1 MSAGRK
7 AKSVV
12 ETLVLFVV
20 LLAAAATTTTAVVLL
35 LLLCVLLNLVL
46 LEHHRLVM
54 SRRCFAGLSRVSLR
68 STGVRLPLLARAL
81 TAQRTQTRRK
91 HSSSGKSS
99 SGDHDA
105 RESTTTTTSTSST
118 PNASEVGRQ
127 PTKKTD
133 LSGLKHQVEHRATE
147 TIGIRLTE
155 RVVER
160 IAEAAELRA
169 EKAAA
174 SRTLSAVAKRA
185 GSRAAT
191 ATMRPAAAAA
201 PRGILGSLPV
211 RTAVARVGR
220 GFLIA
225 LPLAGAGF
233 AAWIGRSDYRRTRQ
247 ELELARA
254 RLSLA
259 EAKHNEDVDSGRE
272 AGAAAS
278 RPTLDTAAVRCF
290 GVATAADSVNVVAH
304 LVAVYGL
311 YQGWAPEG
319 IVNAESV
326 GLVSAVVST
335 GGAVRGEYLAAC
347 VGNGRQHDGAGDG
360 AAAGSFPKEHAA
372 GGVRRDDK
380 TGGGDQ

>member
-1 MSAGRK
+1 
-7 AKSVV
+7 
-12 ETLVLFVV
+12 
-20 LLAAAATTTTAVVLL
+20 
-35 LLLCVLLNLVL
+35 
-46 LEHHRLVM
+46 M
-54 SRRCFAGLSRVSLR
+54 SRRCVTGLSRVSLR
-68 STGVRLPLLARAL
+68 SADGRLPLLARTL
-81 TAQRTQTRRK
+81 TAQRTRTRRK
-91 HSSSGKSS
+91 HSSGKSS
-99 SGDHDA
+99 SSDHDA
-105 RESTTTTTSTSST
+105 KGSTTSTST

-127 PTKKTD
+127 STKNTD
-133 LSGLKHQVEHRATE
+133 LSGVKHQVGHRATE

-160 IAEAAELRA
+160 IAEVAELGA
-169 EKAAA
+169 EKTAA

-185 GSRAAT
+185 GSKAAT
-191 ATMRPAAAAA
+191 TTTIRPAAAAV

-254 RLSLA
+254 RLSIA
-259 EAKHNEDVDSGRE
+259 EGKKHSEDVDSGRE
-272 AGAAAS
+272 TGAVAS
-278 RPTLDTAAVRCF
+278 RPTLDTTIVRCF
-290 GVATAADSVNVVAH
+290 GVATAADCVNVVAH

-319 IVNAESV
+319 IINAESV

-335 GGAVRGEYLAAC
+335 GGAVRGEYLAAL
-347 VGNGRQHDGAGDG
+347 VASEYQHGDG
-360 AAAGSFPKEHAA
+360 DDIAAGCSKEHAA
-372 GGVRRDDK
+372 GGVRRVDK
-380 TGGGDQ
+380 PGGGGQ

>member
-1 MSAGRK
+1 MSK
-7 AKSVV
+7 
-12 ETLVLFVV
+12 
-20 LLAAAATTTTAVVLL
+20 
-35 LLLCVLLNLVL
+35 
-46 LEHHRLVM
+46 
-54 SRRCFAGLSRVSLR
+54 RCFAGLSRVSLR
-68 STGVRLPLLARAL
+68 STGVHLPLLARAL
-81 TAQRTQTRRK
+81 TVQRTQTRRK
-91 HSSSGKSS
+91 HSSSGSGS
-99 SGDHDA
+99 SGDHDG
-105 RESTTTTTSTSST
+105 RESTTPPTST

-127 PTKKTD
+127 STKKTD

-160 IAEAAELRA
+160 IAEAAELGA

-174 SRTLSAVAKRA
+174 SRTLSAVAKQA

-259 EAKHNEDVDSGRE
+259 EAKYNEDVDSGRE

-278 RPTLDTAAVRCF
+278 QPTLDTATVRCF

-347 VGNGRQHDGAGDG
+347 VGSGRQHGGAGDD
-360 AAAGSFPKEHAA
+360 AAAGSFPKGHAA
-372 GGVRRDDK
+372 GGVRPDDK
-380 TGGGDQ
+380 TGEGGQ

>member
-1 MSAGRK
+1 
-7 AKSVV
+7 
-12 ETLVLFVV
+12 
-20 LLAAAATTTTAVVLL
+20 
-35 LLLCVLLNLVL
+35 
-46 LEHHRLVM
+46 M
-54 SRRCFAGLSRVSLR
+54 SRRCF
-68 STGVRLPLLARAL
+68 TGVPWVSVRITDGRFPLLARAL
-81 TAQRTQTRRK
+81 TAQRTHTRRK
-91 HSSSGKSS
+91 HSSFGESP
-99 SGDHDA
+99 SGDHAA
-105 RESTTTTTSTSST
+105 RESTTTTSTTT
-118 PNASEVGRQ
+118 PNTSEVDRQ
-127 PTKKTD
+127 SAKKTD
-133 LSGLKHQVEHRATE
+133 LSGLKHQVGHRAKE
-147 TIGIRLTE
+147 TIGIRVTE

-160 IAEAAELRA
+160 IAEAAELGA

-259 EAKHNEDVDSGRE
+259 EEKHNEDVYSGRE
-272 AGAAAS
+272 TGTVANQ
-278 RPTLDTAAVRCF
+278 PTLDTTTVRCF

-304 LVAVYGL
+304 LVAGYGL

-319 IVNAESV
+319 IVDAESV
-326 GLVSAVVST
+326 GLVSAFVST

-347 VGNGRQHDGAGDG
+347 VGSAYQRDDIGDNT
-360 AAAGSFPKEHAA
+360 AAGSSPKKHAD
-372 GGVRRDDK
+372 GGIGRVDK
-380 TGGGDQ
+380 TGGGGQ